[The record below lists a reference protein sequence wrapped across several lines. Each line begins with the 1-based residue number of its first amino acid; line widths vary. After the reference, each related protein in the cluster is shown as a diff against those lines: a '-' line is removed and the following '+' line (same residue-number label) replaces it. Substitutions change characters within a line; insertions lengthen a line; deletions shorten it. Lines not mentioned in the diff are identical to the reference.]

1 MTLLLSFRAKE
12 DLFEIW
18 EFIADHDE
26 VAADRYIDHLRDRA
40 SELLHFPELGRAR
53 DEIHP
58 GLRSLLARNHLL
70 FYRIEDQEVQV
81 LRILHGSM
89 DLPNQTFEDEI

>member
-1 MTLLLSFRAKE
+1 MRLILSRRAKE
-12 DLFEIW
+12 DLLEIW

-26 VAADRYIDHLRDRA
+26 IAADRYIDHLRVRA
-40 SELLHFPELGRAR
+40 LELLHFPELGRAR
-53 DEIHP
+53 NELLS

-70 FYRIEDQEVQV
+70 FYRLERQEVQI

-89 DLPNQTFEDEI
+89 DFPNQAFEDEI